1 MNNARYSA
9 INYSNGDV
17 SLLFHRKC
25 DKECDSEYVNCEL
38 WVSFLELFL
47 KDDIQSGILFW
58 AYNDS
63 QGSFTSYPHE
73 WVSIGFLVCS
83 IVGHLKLCLCFITK
97 LCGCGAGEECC
108 PEECCCAKAF
118 LCVIGSVG
126 SAIFVVLTGVSCYKE
141 IVT

>member
-9 INYSNGDV
+9 VNYSNGDV
-17 SLLFHRKC
+17 WFPAHRKC

-38 WVSFLELFL
+38 WISFLELFF

-58 AYNDS
+58 AFNSS
-63 QGSFTSYPHE
+63 QGSFTSNPHE

-118 LCVIGSVG
+118 LCVIGCVG
-126 SAIFVVLTGVSCYKE
+126 SAIFVVLTGISCYKE
-141 IVT
+141 IAI